1 MKSNNSNSL
10 KVFENLHA
18 TTKIS
23 RLNTILKIS
32 NINKGFEEKVFSSI
46 NVKNI
51 LFSIENRY
59 KLNSFF
65 FKKSN
70 KEKNNSKLWIYVS
83 EKIELNYLNYNN
95 INDELLK
102 KFNFKKDFLI
112 TIGIEAINFANKNKI
127 IPIFQTE
134 NTNEQ
139 QIYELEKIISEIYG
153 NKIVSEVIFV
163 LNSNRIKDN
172 SITILP
178 IDKFNFDLNNSTN
191 FQQISFTNE
200 HLIFPDIFNFIKNLF
215 LIYLNSIVPALIYE
229 SSFFKLKQQLIHETR
244 ILKEIE
250 KNIENIKI
258 KTRELKRQNLT
269 EEIVLLSQLP
279 KENYEE

>member
-10 KVFENLHA
+10 KVFENLYA

-65 FKKSN
+65 FKNSN

-95 INDELLK
+95 INDQLLK

-112 TIGIEAINFANKNKI
+112 TIGVEAINFANKNKI

-139 QIYELEKIISEIYG
+139 QIYELGKIISEIYG
-153 NKIVSEVIFV
+153 NKIVSEVIFI

-258 KTRELKRQNLT
+258 KTKELKRQNLT